1 MKLRIPV
8 LLMLLALLVAAC
20 STDSSASPSASEAD
34 SEPTPAASEAP
45 EGSEAPESAAPSEA
59 AGPGEPETDTI
70 RVGFA
75 SQPDFTQVMNF
86 KWLDDLEAEGFTVED
101 NYFESSQDAFRALV
115 AGEVDVAVGT
125 LLSAIL
131 LVQESGEGV
140 KVIASDLQAPDYL
153 LISQPD
159 ITELSQLEGA
169 RVGISTPGDISD
181 TLTRVVLD
189 REGVDVDA
197 VDFVQ
202 IGGTGARMAALLEGQ
217 IEAGPAHAAEG
228 LTAAEEGLANLF
240 AYGNAIPDYLQHGLI
255 VTDEWIST
263 NPNLTQI
270 MVDLF
275 VESTR
280 WANDSK
286 DEYIELSATTVEGPS
301 DAARD
306 QAYDIF
312 QEINMFAING
322 GMSEDLLQNTVD
334 VEREVGTLGDDSP
347 PLEEWSDP
355 SFVESYL
362 ERFGEQ

>member
-8 LLMLLALLVAAC
+8 LLMVMAVLMAAC
-20 STDSSASPSASEAD
+20 SAGSSTSPSASEA
-34 SEPTPAASEAP
+34 EPTATSSET
-45 EGSEAPESAAPSEA
+45 PESVAPSED
-59 AGPGEPETDTI
+59 AGPGEPEVDTI

-101 NYFESSQDAFRALV
+101 SYFESSQDAFRALV

-140 KVIASDLQAPDYL
+140 KLIASDLQAPDYL

-159 ITELSQLEGA
+159 VTSLSELEGA

-181 TLTRVVLD
+181 TLTRVVLS

-228 LTAAEEGLANLF
+228 LTAAEEGLSNLF
-240 AYGNAIPDYLQHGLI
+240 AYGNAVPDYLQHGLI
-255 VTDEWIST
+255 VSDDWIST
-263 NPNLTQI
+263 NPNATQI

-286 DEYIELSATTVEGPS
+286 DDYIALSATSVEGPS

-322 GMSEDLLQNTVD
+322 GMSEDLLQNTVA
-334 VEREVGTLGDDSP
+334 VEQEVGTLGDDAP
-347 PLEEWSDP
+347 ALEEWADP
-355 SFVESYL
+355 SFVENYL

>member
-1 MKLRIPV
+1 MKLRVPV
-8 LLMLLALLVAAC
+8 LFALLALMVAAC
-20 STDSSASPSASEAD
+20 TGATASPSATQA
-34 SEPTPAASEAP
+34 EPSAAASEP
-45 EGSEAPESAAPSEA
+45 EESTAPSEA
-59 AGPGEPETDTI
+59 AGPGEPETDTV
-70 RVGFA
+70 RVAFA

-86 KWLDDLEAEGFTVED
+86 KWLDDMEATGLTVED

-115 AGEVDVAVGT
+115 AGEADVAVGT

-131 LVQESGEGV
+131 LVQETGESV
-140 KVIASDLQAPDYL
+140 RVIASDLQAPDYL

-159 ITELSQLEGA
+159 VESVADLEGA

-181 TLTRVVLD
+181 TLTRVVLN
-189 REGVDVDA
+189 REGVDVEA

-228 LTAAEEGLANLF
+228 LTAAEEGLKNLF

-255 VTDEWIST
+255 VTDEWIAN

-280 WANDSK
+280 WANDNK
-286 DEYIELSATTVEGPS
+286 DEYIERSADTVEGPS

-312 QEINMFAING
+312 QEIGMFAVNG
-322 GMSEDLLQNTVD
+322 GMSMDLLENTVA
-334 VEREVGTLGDDSP
+334 VEKEVGTLGDDAP
-347 PLEEWSDP
+347 AVEEWTDS

>member
-1 MKLRIPV
+1 MKLRVPV
-8 LLMLLALLVAAC
+8 LFALLALMVAAC
-20 STDSSASPSASEAD
+20 TGTTASPSASEA
-34 SEPTPAASEAP
+34 EPSAAASVP
-45 EGSEAPESAAPSEA
+45 QESAAASEA
-59 AGPGEPETDTI
+59 AGPGEPETDTV
-70 RVGFA
+70 RVAFA

-86 KWLDDLEAEGFTVED
+86 KWLDDMEATGLTVED
-101 NYFESSQDAFRALV
+101 NYFESSRDAFRALV
-115 AGEVDVAVGT
+115 AGEADVAVGT
-125 LLSAIL
+125 LLSAVL
-131 LVQESGEGV
+131 LVQETGEGV

-159 ITELSQLEGA
+159 IGSLADLEGG

-189 REGVDVDA
+189 REGVDVEA

-217 IEAGPAHAAEG
+217 IDAGPAHAAEG
-228 LTAAEEGLANLF
+228 LTAAEEGLQNLF

-255 VTDEWIST
+255 VTDEWIAS

-280 WANDSK
+280 WANDNK
-286 DEYIELSATTVEGPS
+286 DEYIELSAESVEGPS

-306 QAYDIF
+306 EAYDIF
-312 QEINMFAING
+312 QEIGMFAVNG
-322 GMSEDLLQNTVD
+322 GMSMDLLENTVA
-334 VEREVGTLGDDSP
+334 VEKEVGTLGDDAP
-347 PLEEWSDP
+347 AVEEWSDP

>member
-1 MKLRIPV
+1 MKLRLSILLV
-8 LLMLLALLVAAC
+8 LLAMIAAAC
-20 STDSSASPSASEAD
+20 SNGSSSPSASEGTD
-34 SEPTPAASEAP
+34 PTPASSEAPASEAP
-45 EGSEAPESAAPSEA
+45 ASAAPSEA

-140 KVIASDLQAPDYL
+140 KVIASDLKAPDYL

-159 ITELSQLEGA
+159 ITSLDQLEGA

-189 REGVDVDA
+189 REGIDVEA

-240 AYGNAIPDYLQHGLI
+240 AYGTAVPDYLQHGLI
-255 VTDEWIST
+255 VTDEWISS

-280 WANDSK
+280 WANDNK
-286 DEYIELSATTVEGPS
+286 DEYIALSADKVEGPS
-301 DAARD
+301 DSARD
-306 QAYDIF
+306 EAYEIF
-312 QEINMFAING
+312 KEIEMFAING
-322 GMSEDLLQNTVD
+322 GMSEELLQNTVD
-334 VEREVGTLGDDSP
+334 VEKEVGTLGDDAP
-347 PLEEWSDP
+347 ALEEWSDP

>member
-8 LLMLLALLVAAC
+8 LLTLLALLVAAC
-20 STDSSASPSASEAD
+20 SSGTASPSASEAEAVATAPA
-34 SEPTPAASEAP
+34 SEPA
-45 EGSEAPESAAPSEA
+45 ESTAPSEA
-59 AGPGEPETDTI
+59 AAEPETDTV
-70 RVGFA
+70 RVAFA
-75 SQPDFTQVMNF
+75 SQPDFTQIMNF
-86 KWLDDLEAEGFTVED
+86 KWLEDMEAEGLTVED

-115 AGEVDVAVGT
+115 AGEADVAVGT

-131 LVQESGEGV
+131 LVQETGEGV

-159 ITELSQLEGA
+159 VGSVADLEGQ

-181 TLTRVVLD
+181 TLTRVVLT

-197 VDFVQ
+197 VNFVQ

-228 LTAAEEGLANLF
+228 LTAAEEGLKNLF
-240 AYGNAIPDYLQHGLI
+240 AYGSAIPDYLQHGLI
-255 VTDEWIST
+255 VTDEWIAN
-263 NPNLTQI
+263 NPNLTQL
-270 MVDLF
+270 MVDMF

-280 WANDSK
+280 WANDNK
-286 DEYIELSATTVEGPS
+286 DEYIERSADTVEGPS
-301 DAARD
+301 DTARD

-322 GMSEDLLQNTVD
+322 GMSAELLENTVA
-334 VEREVGTLGDDSP
+334 VEQEVGTLGDDVP
-347 PLEEWSDP
+347 AVEEWADP
-355 SFVESYL
+355 SFVENYL
-362 ERFGEQ
+362 ERNGEQ

>member
-1 MKLRIPV
+1 MKLRVPV
-8 LLMLLALLVAAC
+8 LFALLALMVAAC
-20 STDSSASPSASEAD
+20 TGATASPSATHA
-34 SEPTPAASEAP
+34 EPSAAASEP
-45 EGSEAPESAAPSEA
+45 EESAAPSEA
-59 AGPGEPETDTI
+59 AGPGEPETDTV
-70 RVGFA
+70 RVAFA

-86 KWLDDLEAEGFTVED
+86 KWLDDMEATGLTVED

-115 AGEVDVAVGT
+115 AGEADVAVGT

-131 LVQESGEGV
+131 LVQETGESV
-140 KVIASDLQAPDYL
+140 RVIASDLQAPDYL
-153 LISQPD
+153 LISQAD
-159 ITELSQLEGA
+159 VESLADLEGA

-181 TLTRVVLD
+181 TLTRVVLN
-189 REGVDVDA
+189 REGVDVEA

-228 LTAAEEGLANLF
+228 LTAAEEGLKNLF

-255 VTDEWIST
+255 VTDEWIAN
-263 NPNLTQI
+263 NPNLTQL

-280 WANDSK
+280 WANDNK
-286 DEYIELSATTVEGPS
+286 DEYIALSAETVEGPS

-306 QAYDIF
+306 QAYEIF
-312 QEINMFAING
+312 QEIGMFAVNG
-322 GMSEDLLQNTVD
+322 GMSADLLENTVA
-334 VEREVGTLGDDSP
+334 VEKEVGTLGDDAP
-347 PLEEWSDP
+347 PVEEWSDP

-362 ERFGEQ
+362 ERYGEQ

>member
-1 MKLRIPV
+1 MKLRLSV
-8 LLMLLALLVAAC
+8 LLVLVAIIAAAC
-20 STDSSASPSASEAD
+20 SNGSTSPSPSEDAA
-34 SEPTPAASEAP
+34 EPSTPAASDAP
-45 EGSEAPESAAPSEA
+45 ASAAASEA
-59 AGPGEPETDTI
+59 AGPGEPEADTI

-159 ITELSQLEGA
+159 VTSLDQLEGA

-189 REGVDVDA
+189 REGIDLDA

-228 LTAAEEGLANLF
+228 LTAAEEGLSNLF
-240 AYGNAIPDYLQHGLI
+240 AYGTAVPDYLQHGLI

-280 WANDSK
+280 WANDNK
-286 DEYIELSATTVEGPS
+286 DEYIALSADTVEGPS

-306 QAYDIF
+306 EAYEIF
-312 QEINMFAING
+312 QEISMFAING
-322 GMSEDLLQNTVD
+322 GMSEELLQNTVD
-334 VEREVGTLGDDSP
+334 IEKEVGTLGDDAP
-347 PLEEWSDP
+347 ALDEWSDP

>member
-1 MKLRIPV
+1 MKLRLSV
-8 LLMLLALLVAAC
+8 LLVLVAIIAAAC
-20 STDSSASPSASEAD
+20 SNGSSSPSPSEDAA
-34 SEPTPAASEAP
+34 EPSTPAASEAP
-45 EGSEAPESAAPSEA
+45 TSAAPSEA

-153 LISQPD
+153 LISQPE
-159 ITELSQLEGA
+159 ITSLDQLEGA

-181 TLTRVVLD
+181 TLTRVVLN
-189 REGVDVDA
+189 REGIDVDA

-240 AYGNAIPDYLQHGLI
+240 AYGTAVPDYLQHGLI
-255 VTDEWIST
+255 VTDDWIAS

-286 DEYIELSATTVEGPS
+286 EDYIALSADTVEGPS

-306 QAYDIF
+306 EAYDIF
-312 QEINMFAING
+312 QEISMFAING
-322 GMSEDLLQNTVD
+322 GMTEELLQNTVD
-334 VEREVGTLGDDSP
+334 IEKEVGTLGDDAP
-347 PLEEWSDP
+347 ALEEWADP

>member
-1 MKLRIPV
+1 MKLRV
-8 LLMLLALLVAAC
+8 SALLMLIALIVTAC
-20 STDSSASPSASEAD
+20 SGSTASPTDTGA
-34 SEPTPAASEAP
+34 EPTPEPSQGA
-45 EGSEAPESAAPSEA
+45 GESAGPSKA
-59 AGPGEPETDTI
+59 AGPGEPEIDTI

-86 KWLDDLEAEGFTVED
+86 KWLDDLEAQGITVED

-115 AGEVDVAVGT
+115 AGETDVAVGT

-131 LVQESGEGV
+131 LVQETGEGV
-140 KVIASDLQAPDYL
+140 KVIASDLQATDYL
-153 LISQPD
+153 LISQV
-159 ITELSQLEGA
+159 ELDSLSDLEGA

-181 TLTRVVLD
+181 TLTRVVLN
-189 REGVDVDA
+189 REGVDVES

-217 IEAGPAHAAEG
+217 IEGGAAHAAEG
-228 LTAAEEGLANLF
+228 LTAVEQGLKNLF
-240 AYGNAIPDYLQHGLI
+240 AYGTAVPDYLQHGLI
-255 VTDEWIST
+255 VTDDWIAN
-263 NPNLTQI
+263 NPNLTQT

-286 DEYIELSATTVEGPS
+286 DEYIEYSADTVEGPS

-306 QAYDIF
+306 EAYDIF
-312 QEINMFAING
+312 QEIDMFAING
-322 GMSEDLLQNTVD
+322 GMSQELLENTVA

-347 PLEEWSDP
+347 TLEEWSDP
-355 SFVESYL
+355 TFVESYL
-362 ERFGEQ
+362 ERFGEE

>member
-1 MKLRIPV
+1 MKLRLSV
-8 LLMLLALLVAAC
+8 LLVLVAIIAAAC
-20 STDSSASPSASEAD
+20 TTSSSPSPSEAATE
-34 SEPTPAASEAP
+34 SEPAASEAP
-45 EGSEAPESAAPSEA
+45 ASAAPSEA

-153 LISQPD
+153 LISQSD
-159 ITELSQLEGA
+159 ITSLDQLEGA

-181 TLTRVVLD
+181 TLTRVVLN
-189 REGVDVDA
+189 REGIDVEA

-228 LTAAEEGLANLF
+228 LTAAEEGLSNLF
-240 AYGNAIPDYLQHGLI
+240 AYGTAVPDYLQHGLI
-255 VTDEWIST
+255 VTDEWISS

-286 DEYIELSATTVEGPS
+286 EDYIALSADTVEGPS

-312 QEINMFAING
+312 QEISMFAVNG
-322 GMSEDLLQNTVD
+322 GMTEELLQNTVD
-334 VEREVGTLGDDSP
+334 IEKEVGTLGDDAP
-347 PLEEWSDP
+347 PLEEWADP
-355 SFVESYL
+355 SFVENYL

>member
-1 MKLRIPV
+1 MKLRVPV
-8 LLMLLALLVAAC
+8 LLVLLALLVAAC
-20 STDSSASPSASEAD
+20 TSGTASPSASEAAPEP
-34 SEPTPAASEAP
+34 SEAASEPA
-45 EGSEAPESAAPSEA
+45 ESAAPSEA
-59 AGPGEPETDTI
+59 AGPGEPETDTV
-70 RVGFA
+70 RVAFA

-86 KWLDDLEAEGFTVED
+86 KWLEDMESTGLTVED

-115 AGEVDVAVGT
+115 AGEADVAVGT

-131 LVQESGEGV
+131 LVQETGEGV

-153 LISQPD
+153 LISQQEVETLAD
-159 ITELSQLEGA
+159 LEGQ

-181 TLTRVVLD
+181 TLTRVVLN

-197 VDFVQ
+197 VNFVQ
-202 IGGTGARMAALLEGQ
+202 IGGTGARMSALLEGQ

-228 LTAAEEGLANLF
+228 LTAAEEGLKNLF
-240 AYGNAIPDYLQHGLI
+240 AYGTAIPDYLQHGLI
-255 VTDEWIST
+255 VTDDWIAS

-280 WANDSK
+280 WANDNK
-286 DEYIELSATTVEGPS
+286 DEYIERSADTVEGPS
-301 DAARD
+301 DTARD

-312 QEINMFAING
+312 QEINMFAVNG
-322 GMSEDLLQNTVD
+322 GMTTELLENTVA
-334 VEREVGTLGDDSP
+334 VEQEVGTLDDSAP
-347 PLEEWSDP
+347 PIEEWADP

-362 ERFGEQ
+362 ERNGEQ

>member
-1 MKLRIPV
+1 MKLRVPV
-8 LLMLLALLVAAC
+8 LLMLLALVVVAC
-20 STDSSASPSASEAD
+20 SSGAASPSANQA
-34 SEPTPAASEAP
+34 EPSTAASEPAK
-45 EGSEAPESAAPSEA
+45 STAPSEA
-59 AGPGEPETDTI
+59 AEPGEPETDTV
-70 RVGFA
+70 RVAFA

-86 KWLDDLEAEGFTVED
+86 KWLEDMEAAGLTIED

-115 AGEVDVAVGT
+115 AGEADVAVGT

-131 LVQESGEGV
+131 LVQETGEGV

-159 ITELSQLEGA
+159 VGSLADLEGQ

-181 TLTRVVLD
+181 TLTRVVLN

-228 LTAAEEGLANLF
+228 LTAAEEGLQNLF

-255 VTDEWIST
+255 VTDDWIAE

-275 VESTR
+275 VDSTR

-286 DEYIELSATTVEGPS
+286 EDYIAASADSVEGPS

-312 QEINMFAING
+312 QEISMFAVNG
-322 GMSEDLLQNTVD
+322 GMSTDLLENTVA
-334 VEREVGTLGDDSP
+334 VEKEVGTLGDDAP
-347 PLEEWSDP
+347 PLEEWADQ

-362 ERFGEQ
+362 ERNGEQ

>member
-1 MKLRIPV
+1 MKLRLPV
-8 LLMLLALLVAAC
+8 LLVLLAMLVAAC
-20 STDSSASPSASEAD
+20 SSTAES
-34 SEPTPAASEAP
+34 PAASESDPAPVASESDAP
-45 EGSEAPESAAPSEA
+45 EESADPSEA
-59 AGPGEPETDTI
+59 AGPGEPEIDTL

-86 KWLDDLEAEGFTVED
+86 KWLDDLEAAGITVED

-140 KVIASDLQAPDYL
+140 KVIASDLKAPDYL
-153 LISQPD
+153 LISQPE
-159 ITELSQLEGA
+159 ISSLSELEGA

-189 REGVDVDA
+189 REGVDVEA
-197 VDFVQ
+197 VNFVQ

-240 AYGNAIPDYLQHGLI
+240 AYGNAVPDYLQHGLI
-255 VTDEWIST
+255 VTDEFIDA
-263 NPNLTQI
+263 NPNLTQT

-280 WANDSK
+280 WANDNK
-286 DEYIELSATTVEGPS
+286 DEYIELSNETVEGPS
-301 DAARD
+301 DDARD
-306 QAYDIF
+306 QAYEIF
-312 QEINMFAING
+312 QEIEMFAING
-322 GMSEDLLQNTVD
+322 GMSEDLLQNTLS
-334 VEREVGTLGDDSP
+334 VEQEVGTLGDDAP
-347 PLEEWSDP
+347 ALEEWSDP

>member
-1 MKLRIPV
+1 MKLHASV
-8 LLMLLALLVAAC
+8 LMALLALLVAAC
-20 STDSSASPSASEAD
+20 STSTASPSASEA
-34 SEPTPAASEAP
+34 EPSAAASEPA
-45 EGSEAPESAAPSEA
+45 ESTAPSEA
-59 AGPGEPETDTI
+59 AGPGEPETDTV
-70 RVGFA
+70 RVAFA

-86 KWLDDLEAEGFTVED
+86 KWLEDMEATGLTVED

-115 AGEVDVAVGT
+115 AGETDVAVGT

-131 LVQESGEGV
+131 LVQETGEGV

-159 ITELSQLEGA
+159 IGSLADLEGA

-181 TLTRVVLD
+181 TLTRVVLS
-189 REGVDVDA
+189 REGVDLAA
-197 VDFVQ
+197 VNFVQ
-202 IGGTGARMAALLEGQ
+202 IGGTSARMAALLEGQ

-228 LTAAEEGLANLF
+228 LTAAEEGLQNLF

-255 VTDEWIST
+255 VTDEWIAN

-280 WANDSK
+280 WANDNK
-286 DEYIELSATTVEGPS
+286 DEYIERSADTVEGPS

-312 QEINMFAING
+312 QEISMFAVNG
-322 GMSEDLLQNTVD
+322 GMSMDLLENTVA
-334 VEREVGTLGDDSP
+334 VEQEVGTLGDDVP
-347 PLEEWSDP
+347 AFEEWADP

-362 ERFGEQ
+362 ERNGEQ